1 MVKTSNIY
9 LAELRYYNMDRHS
22 VSVFPEKAYA
32 LLEKT
37 DEGYVNL
44 LNRDVDYPVYRRA
57 HREIETRGANG
68 EYVSYGT
75 YIVLDSGEKKDG
87 LCYVVESRNYS
98 DGFLKDIVDYDDI
111 KDYVLKSSLFFYD
124 SIDILKNSFYHR
136 KKAKLMKQKKESFD
150 KMIKDY
156 CGEKAFVKVR

>member
-9 LAELRYYNMDRHS
+9 LAELRYYNENRQS

-44 LNRDVDYPVYRRA
+44 LNKDVDYPVYRRA
-57 HREIETRGANG
+57 HREIETRGRNG
-68 EYVSYGT
+68 EYVPYGT
-75 YIVLDSGEKKDG
+75 YIVLDSGEKKNG
-87 LCYVVESRNYS
+87 LCYVVESRNFS

-124 SIDILKNSFYHR
+124 SIDILKSSFYHS
-136 KKAKLMKQKKESFD
+136 KKAKLMQKKKDSFD
-150 KMIKDY
+150 KMIRDNY
-156 CGEKAFVKVR
+156 GEKAFVKVR